1 MGVASV
7 KRSQPLP
14 SPSLSTPIN
23 GQGSTLFGSGCA
35 YGQAGT
41 GRAKAALHRHRGNIL
56 RSEQMKKLTT
66 ILAASM
72 LATAAYAQTTVIEKR
87 ETAPS
92 STTIV
97 KERTDPSVTVKKEV
111 TTGSVGCESKTVQK
125 TDSFGDSKTKTTV
138 EC

>member
-1 MGVASV
+1 
-7 KRSQPLP
+7 
-14 SPSLSTPIN
+14 
-23 GQGSTLFGSGCA
+23 
-35 YGQAGT
+35 
-41 GRAKAALHRHRGNIL
+41 
-56 RSEQMKKLTT
+56 MKKFAT

-87 ETAPS
+87 DAPS

-125 TDSFGDSKTKTTV
+125 TDSFGDTKTKTKT

>member
-1 MGVASV
+1 
-7 KRSQPLP
+7 
-14 SPSLSTPIN
+14 
-23 GQGSTLFGSGCA
+23 
-35 YGQAGT
+35 
-41 GRAKAALHRHRGNIL
+41 
-56 RSEQMKKLTT
+56 MKKLTT

-125 TDSFGDSKTKTTV
+125 TDSFGDSKTKTKV